1 MLMKVHTL
9 DLNFQGTRKAIASY
23 LVEGPTGFVL
33 IETGPGSSLKTLI
46 ARLAEKGLATTDIG
60 HVLVTHI
67 HLDHAGAAGWFAQN
81 GAQLYVHHV
90 GAPHLIDP
98 SRLLDSAGRIYGPLM
113 DSLWGAT
120 LPAPAERVTSL
131 YDEDEIDVAGLSIT
145 ALDTPGHAYHHHVF
159 VIDNVAFTGDAAGV
173 RIEGTSL
180 VDLPAPPPEFNLEVW
195 LETINRLQSYKFK
208 VLYPTHFGSLDD
220 PERHLATLSEIMVE
234 ASSRVKQRLEAG
246 ADRQEI
252 VEDYLI
258 WHRSRAELAGM
269 STKDFERDELA
280 NPHYMSVDGITRYW
294 SKKGIPSRNQ
304 QSKSRESAT

>member
-1 MLMKVHTL
+1 MKIHTL

-46 ARLAEKGLATTDIG
+46 DRLAEQGLATTDIS

-67 HLDHAGAAGWFAQN
+67 QLDHAGAAGWLAQN

-98 SRLLDSAGRIYGPLM
+98 SRLLDSARRIYGPLM
-113 DSLWGAT
+113 ESLWGET

-131 YDEDEIDVAGLSIT
+131 YDEDEINVAGLSIT

-173 RIEGTSL
+173 LIEGTSL
-180 VDLPAPPPEFNLEVW
+180 VALPAPPPEFDLEAW

-208 VLYPTHFGSLDD
+208 TLYLTHFGLLDD
-220 PERHLATLSEIMVE
+220 PERHWATLAEIMVE
-234 ASSRVKQRLEAG
+234 GSSRVKQGLEEG

-252 VEDYLI
+252 LEDYLT
-258 WHRSRAELAGM
+258 WHRSRAEVAGL
-269 STKDFERDELA
+269 SSKENERNELVT
-280 NPHYMSVDGITRYW
+280 PHYMSVDGITRYW
-294 SKKGIPSRNQ
+294 SKKGIPSRDH
-304 QSKSRESAT
+304 QSKSRDSAT

>member
-1 MLMKVHTL
+1 MKVHTL
-9 DLNFQGTRKAIASY
+9 DLNFQGTPKAIASY
-23 LVEGPTGFVL
+23 LIEGPTGFFL
-33 IETGPGSSLKTLI
+33 IETGPGSSLKTLL
-46 ARLAEKGLATTDIG
+46 ARLEEKGLATKDIG

-81 GAQLYVHHV
+81 GAQVYVHHV

-98 SRLLDSAGRIYGPLM
+98 TRLLDSAGRIYGPLM
-113 DSLWGAT
+113 DSLWGDT

-131 YDEDEIDVAGLSIT
+131 YDEDEINIAGLSIT

-173 RIEGTSL
+173 RIAGTSL
-180 VDLPAPPPEFNLEVW
+180 VDLPAPPPEFNLEAW
-195 LETINRLQSYKFK
+195 LETIKRLQSLNFK
-208 VLYPTHFGSLDD
+208 TLYPTHFGPLDN
-220 PERHLATLSEIMVE
+220 PERHLASFARIMVE
-234 ASSRVKQRLEAG
+234 AASRVKQRLEEG

-258 WHRSRAELAGM
+258 WHRSRAETAGM
-269 STKDFERDELA
+269 ATKEYERYELA

-294 SKKGIPSRNQ
+294 RKKGIPSKDH
-304 QSKSRESAT
+304 QSKTRDSGA